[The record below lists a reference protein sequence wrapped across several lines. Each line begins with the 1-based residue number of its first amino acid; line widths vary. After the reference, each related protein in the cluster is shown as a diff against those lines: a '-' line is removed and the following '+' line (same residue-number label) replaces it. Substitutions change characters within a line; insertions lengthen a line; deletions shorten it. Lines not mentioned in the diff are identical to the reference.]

1 MGEELDKPEKTYS
14 PIDNNNIY
22 LKFGYNQVQG
32 WKKSME
38 DYEIDFLDPVENKF
52 MNIFGIFDGHGGRE
66 VPKYLKAHFMDCLN
80 KNKNFIEEKYK
91 EGITETFFELDK
103 SFTTKEAQE
112 ELAKYSEEFKPE
124 KEKEIKEINDLCGE
138 NEKLND
144 EELKQVMAFNEVF
157 EPRNIENANIAEF
170 TGATGMIIAV
180 CYNQILI
187 AYAGNSRCLVLDKDG
202 KIIKNTKD
210 HTMKDENEKKRVDL
224 ARSFND
230 EDEEKKKGEDE
241 HMEYL
246 DSTRGFGDLEFKG
259 NEWIEPKDQ
268 EVSVEPQIELVP
280 YDEAKYIIFGS
291 HGMFEG
297 DEKKVNDEVGKFFI
311 DELKKGSD
319 IKFSDIIQNYFEKII
334 AKDKNNDKNIGLDNM
349 SCFLIEL
356 KNDEIKIF
364 NEKKDEEIKEKKRQE
379 EERKRKQKEEEM
391 KRRAE
396 EKKKREEERK
406 RKEEEKKKKE
416 EEKKNKEEEEKKENE
431 NEEKNKVENNIGEK
445 KDKDNIEDEKGNE
458 DKTKNDNDKN
468 DEGEFNID
476 TSSKNL
482 KNNNEIKNEDKNEIK
497 EEEDDGE
504 KENNNNDKEENE
516 NNDSIYK
523 IIKKLKKA
531 RKGSICQELSIK
543 EDECNYII
551 DKSYEIFQ
559 KEESLLKIQAPLYI
573 CGDIHGQYYD
583 LLRVFDILNY
593 PPQSTFLFLGDY
605 VDRGKQSLEC
615 LLLLLCLKIQY
626 PDKILLLRGN
636 HECEALN
643 KIYGFYDECKR
654 RLSIKCFKK
663 ITNLFNMMPISALI
677 NENILCM
684 HGGLSKD
691 LQDIE
696 QINKI
701 LRPTDIPNEG
711 LLCDL
716 LWSDPN
722 ENLTEDFGINE
733 RNISITFSKDYVK
746 NFVEKNNL
754 DLICRAHQVVEEGFE
769 FFADMKLVTVFT
781 APNYMGE
788 FDNNGGILEVGEDL
802 LCKFHVLRPN
812 FERGGKRKRITQLV
826 N

>member
-138 NEKLND
+138 NEKLNE

-297 DEKKVNDEVGKFFI
+297 DEKKVNDDVGKFFI

-396 EKKKREEERK
+396 EKKREKKKEKEKKKK
-406 RKEEEKKKKE
+406 RKKKKKKKKEKKKEEKKK
-416 EEKKNKEEEEKKENE
+416 
-431 NEEKNKVENNIGEK
+431 I
-445 KDKDNIEDEKGNE
+445 
-458 DKTKNDNDKN
+458 
-468 DEGEFNID
+468 
-476 TSSKNL
+476 
-482 KNNNEIKNEDKNEIK
+482 
-497 EEEDDGE
+497 
-504 KENNNNDKEENE
+504 
-516 NNDSIYK
+516 
-523 IIKKLKKA
+523 KLK
-531 RKGSICQELSIK
+531 
-543 EDECNYII
+543 
-551 DKSYEIFQ
+551 
-559 KEESLLKIQAPLYI
+559 LLK
-573 CGDIHGQYYD
+573 
-583 LLRVFDILNY
+583 
-593 PPQSTFLFLGDY
+593 
-605 VDRGKQSLEC
+605 
-615 LLLLLCLKIQY
+615 
-626 PDKILLLRGN
+626 
-636 HECEALN
+636 
-643 KIYGFYDECKR
+643 KR
-654 RLSIKCFKK
+654 RKKKKKKRRKK
-663 ITNLFNMMPISALI
+663 IRRKRL
-677 NENILCM
+677 
-684 HGGLSKD
+684 K
-691 LQDIE
+691 
-696 QINKI
+696 
-701 LRPTDIPNEG
+701 
-711 LLCDL
+711 
-716 LWSDPN
+716 
-722 ENLTEDFGINE
+722 
-733 RNISITFSKDYVK
+733 
-746 NFVEKNNL
+746 
-754 DLICRAHQVVEEGFE
+754 
-769 FFADMKLVTVFT
+769 
-781 APNYMGE
+781 
-788 FDNNGGILEVGEDL
+788 
-802 LCKFHVLRPN
+802 
-812 FERGGKRKRITQLV
+812 KRKKK
-826 N
+826 

>member
-543 EDECNYII
+543 EDQCNYII
-551 DKSYEIFQ
+551 DKSYEIIQ

-626 PDKILLLRGN
+626 PDKIFLLRGN

-788 FDNNGGILEVGEDL
+788 FDNNGGILEIGEDL